1 MRTGL
6 IRLLM
11 SFLCVGVLASCGS
24 SPKVSYYTLG
34 TALIE
39 NNPAVPTGTGYTVA
53 VGPVSLPEV
62 VDRPELVTRVGANEV
77 DLDGERRWAEPLG
90 SAIPRL
96 IAQHLTH
103 SLGAQPLLAY
113 PYSAI
118 DTADYRVI
126 VDIQRFDSEIRSG
139 ATIDAIWTIRRMSQK
154 DVETKIGRSHIQ
166 ESTVGDGYE
175 ALVAAHSRALATL
188 SSDIAEAI
196 RAAAAMPKYHTLDRP
211 RGQGR

>member
-1 MRTGL
+1 MRTRVIG
-6 IRLLM
+6 LLM
-11 SFLCVGVLASCGS
+11 SFICVGVFAACGS

-34 TALIE
+34 TARIE
-39 NNPAVPTGTGYTVA
+39 NDPVVPRETGYTVA

-90 SAIPRL
+90 SAIPRV
-96 IAQHLTH
+96 IAEHLTH
-103 SLGAQPLLAY
+103 SVGAQPLLAY

-126 VDIQRFDSEIRSG
+126 VDIQRFDSEIRRG
-139 ATIDAIWTIRRMSQK
+139 ATIDAIWTVRPVSRK
-154 DVETKIGRSHIQ
+154 GAETKTGRSHIQ
-166 ESTVGDGYE
+166 ETTVGEGYE

-188 SSDIAEAI
+188 SSDIAQAI
-196 RAAAAMPKYHTLDRP
+196 RAAAAMTK
-211 RGQGR
+211 

>member
-1 MRTGL
+1 MRPGV

-11 SFLCVGVLASCGS
+11 SFICIGVLAACGS

-34 TALIE
+34 TARID
-39 NNPAVPTGTGYTVA
+39 NNQVVPTGIGYTVA

-90 SAIPRL
+90 SAIPRV
-96 IAQHLTH
+96 IAEHLTH

-126 VDIQRFDSEIRSG
+126 VDIQRFDSEIRKG
-139 ATIDAIWTIRRMSQK
+139 ATIDAIWTIRRLSQK
-154 DVETKIGRSHIQ
+154 DAETKTGRSHIR
-166 ESTVGDGYE
+166 ETTVEDRYE
-175 ALVAAHSRALATL
+175 ALVAAHSRALAIL

-196 RAAAAMPKYHTLDRP
+196 RAAAAMPR
-211 RGQGR
+211 